1 MKIQEH
7 FGCKLRWFLYLIMMT
22 SAGFPLSSLTVA
34 DLGWM
39 EAHVP
44 GDWKLEQLIIA
55 KYHHRG
61 SKRAA
66 EWLLLK
72 PEDETCCRGNVGF
85 LRLTRHIGCRY
96 IDTHCFISSP
106 CLIAHTIFLTWF
118 IYSHGFPTSTG
129 NGGSVF
135 YFWVCEFMGNWNG
148 AWEFQIIRCTFY
160 LSDLLIISQVRYLFS
175 SLVMCEPRKKLRAFG
190 RQGQWEMV
198 SMTNKMTTL
207 HLMDFG
213 CTPGVQRLWD
223 LDFRELHQPV
233 SWQ

>member
-1 MKIQEH
+1 MRGNRAFWRPETSLPVFMNRCESIQYILSEHVSLMKIQEH

-22 SAGFPLSSLTVA
+22 SAGFPLSSLTIT

-55 KYHHRG
+55 KYHHQG

-85 LRLTRHIGCRY
+85 LRLTRQIGCRY

-106 CLIAHTIFLTWF
+106 CLIAHTIF
-118 IYSHGFPTSTG
+118 PT
-129 NGGSVF
+129 
-135 YFWVCEFMGNWNG
+135 
-148 AWEFQIIRCTFY
+148 
-160 LSDLLIISQVRYLFS
+160 
-175 SLVMCEPRKKLRAFG
+175 
-190 RQGQWEMV
+190 
-198 SMTNKMTTL
+198 
-207 HLMDFG
+207 
-213 CTPGVQRLWD
+213 
-223 LDFRELHQPV
+223 
-233 SWQ
+233 